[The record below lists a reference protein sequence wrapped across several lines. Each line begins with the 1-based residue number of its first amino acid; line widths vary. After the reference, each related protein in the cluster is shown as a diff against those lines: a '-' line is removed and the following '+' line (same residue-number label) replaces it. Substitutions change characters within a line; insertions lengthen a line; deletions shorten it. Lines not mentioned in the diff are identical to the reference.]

1 MKRLIYIIV
10 LLIGAG
16 AGAAGMFFFGLK
28 SESAS
33 AAPAPLKLA
42 PLQDNPIFV
51 DLPPMALPVLES
63 DRVQQMIA
71 FSISI
76 EVPTMDAASAVKGL
90 RPAISDAILQDL
102 YGALDRSR
110 LLKGRTVDAEVLKA
124 ELSKSVTRIAG
135 ADQVKNVL
143 IQKLSQRAL

>member
-1 MKRLIYIIV
+1 MKRLLYIIV

-16 AGAAGMFFFGLK
+16 AGAGGMFFFGLR

-33 AAPAPLKLA
+33 AMPAPMKLA
-42 PLQDNPIFV
+42 QVEQPIFV

-71 FSISI
+71 FSIAI
-76 EVPTMDAASAVKGL
+76 EVPSIDAASTVKAL

-110 LLKGRTVDAEVLKA
+110 LLKGRMVDAEVLKT

-135 ADQVKNVL
+135 ADLVKSVL
-143 IQKLSQRAL
+143 VQKLSQRAL

>member
-1 MKRLIYIIV
+1 MKRLLYIII

-16 AGAAGMFFFGLK
+16 AGAGGMWFFGLR

-33 AAPAPLKLA
+33 AAPAPMKLA
-42 PLQDNPIFV
+42 PVEQPIFV

-76 EVPTMDAASAVKGL
+76 EVTSMDAASNVKSL

-110 LLKGRTVDAEVLKA
+110 LLKGKLVDAEVLKN

-135 ADQVKNVL
+135 ADQVKSVL
-143 IQKLSQRAL
+143 VQKLSQRAL

>member
-1 MKRLIYIIV
+1 MKRLLYIIF

-16 AGAAGMFFFGLK
+16 AGAGGMWFFGLR

-33 AAPAPLKLA
+33 AMPAPMKLA
-42 PLQDNPIFV
+42 QVEQPIFV

-76 EVPTMDAASAVKGL
+76 EVSSMDAASSVKAL

-102 YGALDRSR
+102 YGALDR
-110 LLKGRTVDAEVLKA
+110 
-124 ELSKSVTRIAG
+124 
-135 ADQVKNVL
+135 N
-143 IQKLSQRAL
+143 

>member
-1 MKRLIYIIV
+1 MKRLLYIIF

-16 AGAAGMFFFGLK
+16 AGAGGMWFFGLR

-42 PLQDNPIFV
+42 QVEQPIFV
-51 DLPPMALPVLES
+51 DLPPMALPVIES

-71 FSISI
+71 FSIAI
-76 EVPTMDAASAVKGL
+76 EVPSIDAASAVKAL

-110 LLKGRTVDAEVLKA
+110 LLKGRMVDAEVLKA

-135 ADQVKNVL
+135 ADLVKNVL
-143 IQKLSQRAL
+143 VQKLSQRAL

>member
-1 MKRLIYIIV
+1 M
-10 LLIGAG
+10 
-16 AGAAGMFFFGLK
+16 
-28 SESAS
+28 
-33 AAPAPLKLA
+33 PAMKLA
-42 PLQDNPIFV
+42 QVEQPIFV
-51 DLPPMALPVLES
+51 DLPPMALPVLEA

-76 EVPTMDAASAVKGL
+76 EVTSMDAASSVKAL

-110 LLKGRTVDAEVLKA
+110 LLKGRLVDAEVLKA

-135 ADQVKNVL
+135 ADMVKSVL
-143 IQKLSQRAL
+143 VQKLTQRAL